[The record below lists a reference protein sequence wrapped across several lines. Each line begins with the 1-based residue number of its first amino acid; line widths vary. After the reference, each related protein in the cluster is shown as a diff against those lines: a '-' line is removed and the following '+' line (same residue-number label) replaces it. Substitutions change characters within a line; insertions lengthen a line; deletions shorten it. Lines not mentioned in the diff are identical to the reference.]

1 MAQLRKRQTAN
12 AAAGRWVSDPMVR
25 LLFKSGP
32 PLPAQQ
38 GHMPPFPFQSLDEM
52 HAAWLEV
59 RDTLLPELR
68 DELAATGGEPW
79 AEREWGAT

>member
-1 MAQLRKRQTAN
+1 MAQLRKRQSTN

-25 LLFKSGP
+25 LLFKAGP

-38 GHMPPFPFQSLDEM
+38 GHMAPFPFESLDEM

-59 RDTLLPELR
+59 RDTLLPQLR
-68 DELAATGGEPW
+68 DELGSTAGEPW
-79 AEREWGAT
+79 AEREWGAS